1 MKQKNWRPREEEK
14 LPTWIKLAVQQER
27 KRRGG
32 DEQEDKRTS
41 YEGFVAL
48 YERSLPIN
56 GLQRKQEWENFDQMG
71 KVGRCLY
78 GHHHKLP
85 TLLILNSLKHQKQQI
100 FLKYFLKECQL
111 YQNYY
116 KKKID
121 NGMVSGFGVISIG
134 LIGMAMVFNG
144 SQPLAKQW
152 IGIVQGY
159 IQLFSCFLWANTSM
173 SYEDVG
179 DKCFCITCY
188 VEVCLDGGQQ
198 ILLSLAP
205 PAYTAGT

>member
-1 MKQKNWRPREEEK
+1 MTYQDQVNLHVVEDMKQKNWRPREEEK

-32 DEQEDKRTS
+32 DEQEDKRNS

-100 FLKYFLKECQL
+100 FLKYFLKECEL

-116 KKKID
+116 KKKQW
-121 NGMVSGFGVISIG
+121 NGQWFWSDIHWTHWNGNGF
-134 LIGMAMVFNG
+134 
-144 SQPLAKQW
+144 
-152 IGIVQGY
+152 
-159 IQLFSCFLWANTSM
+159 
-173 SYEDVG
+173 
-179 DKCFCITCY
+179 
-188 VEVCLDGGQQ
+188 
-198 ILLSLAP
+198 
-205 PAYTAGT
+205 

>member
-1 MKQKNWRPREEEK
+1 
-14 LPTWIKLAVQQER
+14 
-27 KRRGG
+27 
-32 DEQEDKRTS
+32 
-41 YEGFVAL
+41 
-48 YERSLPIN
+48 
-56 GLQRKQEWENFDQMG
+56 
-71 KVGRCLY
+71 
-78 GHHHKLP
+78 
-85 TLLILNSLKHQKQQI
+85 
-100 FLKYFLKECQL
+100 
-111 YQNYY
+111 
-116 KKKID
+116 
-121 NGMVSGFGVISIG
+121 MVSGFGVIYIG
-134 LIGMAMVFNG
+134 LIEMAMVFNG

-159 IQLFSCFLWANTSM
+159 IQLFSCFLLANTSM

>member
-1 MKQKNWRPREEEK
+1 MFIWPSSQVANTSHSEFIEASEIADISQVFLERMSAIPELLKN
-14 LPTWIKLAVQQER
+14 
-27 KRRGG
+27 
-32 DEQEDKRTS
+32 
-41 YEGFVAL
+41 
-48 YERSLPIN
+48 
-56 GLQRKQEWENFDQMG
+56 
-71 KVGRCLY
+71 
-78 GHHHKLP
+78 
-85 TLLILNSLKHQKQQI
+85 
-100 FLKYFLKECQL
+100 
-111 YQNYY
+111 
-116 KKKID
+116 KID

>member
-1 MKQKNWRPREEEK
+1 M
-14 LPTWIKLAVQQER
+14 
-27 KRRGG
+27 
-32 DEQEDKRTS
+32 
-41 YEGFVAL
+41 AL

-116 KKKID
+116 KKID

-159 IQLFSCFLWANTSM
+159 IQLFSCL
-173 SYEDVG
+173 
-179 DKCFCITCY
+179 ILY
-188 VEVCLDGGQQ
+188 VLENSEGF
-198 ILLSLAP
+198 
-205 PAYTAGT
+205 Y